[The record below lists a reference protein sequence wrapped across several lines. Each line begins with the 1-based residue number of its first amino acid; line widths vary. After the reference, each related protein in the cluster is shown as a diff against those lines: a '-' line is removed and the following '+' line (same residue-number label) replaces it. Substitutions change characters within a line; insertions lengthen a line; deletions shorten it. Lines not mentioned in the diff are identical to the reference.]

1 MWARLEGVRKGM
13 MVSQFATMARNFT
26 STFIRAPL
34 EGLFNVVDSAMIE
47 YDKPIRL
54 AKKGERPQGGFV
66 GAGYKLISP
75 DNWKKKF

>member
-1 MWARLEGVRKGM
+1 MKENRAILEAESVPAKMWARLEGVRKGM

-54 AKKGERPQGGFV
+54 AKR
-66 GAGYKLISP
+66 
-75 DNWKKKF
+75 